1 MNRSAKDFEVM
12 SRTGRKILI
21 LKFIKKCECAT
32 KDMDVTDF
40 KKVETLKPDLAA
52 AFGNQVKN
60 DNKLKVFNNVTMK
73 TYCKKC
79 FGLGSYYNPMITD
92 KLRYDSD
99 QVAGIKKAE
108 GASNKSTEFYDKN
121 EALTFFLPSFMNT
134 VSVNDNICTLIHDS
148 DNVAL
153 SPYKI
158 DDVFRVIDV
167 SQHFDGEFTYNRITT
182 RRINS
187 NELKNIEVKQYVLG
201 TSS

>member
-21 LKFIKKCECAT
+21 LKFMKKCECAT
-32 KDMDVTDF
+32 KDMDVADF

-52 AFGNQVKN
+52 AFTNQVKN
-60 DNKLKVFNNVTMK
+60 DNKLKTFNNVTMK

-79 FGLGSYYNPMITD
+79 FGLGSYYSPMITD

-108 GASNKSTEFYDKN
+108 GISNKNTEFYDKN
-121 EALTFFLPSFMNT
+121 EALTFFIPSFMNT
-134 VSVNDNICTLIHDS
+134 ITVDDNICTLAHDS
-148 DNVAL
+148 NNVAL

-158 DDVFRVIDV
+158 EDVFRVIDV
-167 SQHFDGEFTYNRITT
+167 SQHFDGDFTYNRITT
-182 RRINS
+182 KRINS